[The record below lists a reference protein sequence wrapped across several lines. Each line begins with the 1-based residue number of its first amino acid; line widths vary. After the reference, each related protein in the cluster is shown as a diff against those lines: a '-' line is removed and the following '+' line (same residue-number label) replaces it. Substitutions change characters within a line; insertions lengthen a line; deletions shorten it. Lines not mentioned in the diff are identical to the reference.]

1 MPVIGDDLI
10 LRPSTPARNSAC
22 TRDHDQFSLTS
33 LIDAPIVY
41 LQECCGLPFTARAP
55 CRSSWSAFRDAAGIR
70 QHMTQNSTG
79 AGLFDRRSSAE
90 SRPGVVQ
97 RMNGNTM
104 ITNPPKKAVI
114 LAAGVGSRL
123 RPLTD
128 LRPKPLVEVNGTPI
142 LHNALYQLEAVGVE
156 EVTIIVGYRK
166 DAIQYACGS
175 RFGRLEINYVE
186 STVFDRTGS
195 AYSLWLAR
203 DALLSDDCY
212 LLEGDV
218 FFEEDALRC
227 LNLANAAAVAA
238 VAPFDSSMQGSA
250 VVLSENGFISE
261 LRMRQTA
268 ADLDA
273 NGPRLFKTLNI
284 LRFDSVTL
292 RGILVPALDEIIG
305 SGARQAYTEELLA
318 YLIERRGL
326 QLAAARCD
334 DLRWYEIDSSEDLQ
348 TAERLF
354 ATPLASQPFEH
365 RAV

>member
-1 MPVIGDDLI
+1 
-10 LRPSTPARNSAC
+10 
-22 TRDHDQFSLTS
+22 
-33 LIDAPIVY
+33 
-41 LQECCGLPFTARAP
+41 
-55 CRSSWSAFRDAAGIR
+55 
-70 QHMTQNSTG
+70 
-79 AGLFDRRSSAE
+79 
-90 SRPGVVQ
+90 
-97 RMNGNTM
+97 M
-104 ITNPPKKAVI
+104 IANPPKKAVI

-142 LHNALYQLEAVGVE
+142 LHNALYKLEAVGVE

-175 RFGRLEINYVE
+175 RFSRLAINYVE

-261 LRMRQTA
+261 FRMRQTA
-268 ADLDA
+268 ADFDA

-292 RGILVPALDEIIG
+292 RGLLVPALDEIIG